1 VHNTFLSFVHAAF
14 GDDHETLAQI
24 QLIAGRLFLPQCNAA
39 QQVYFHV
46 GINDAAK
53 VVMLRALNYVF
64 HGVTLIDVENDVH
77 GNAAYLK
84 KNNPCLALRIEP
96 SESSVNVGEIVS
108 PPPGAKVFRTSA
120 VVEGVATDDMYQ
132 KQVGGSACVR
142 LSETFIK
149 HMSELPYTQVHVSVG
164 AWRWGIEKIV
174 SEAALRRICF
184 IDWSPKG
191 LPSERTLPQEMRT
204 PKFAEGLAQDPDF
217 IIWLAEGLR
226 RAQTIDK
233 VQPTIDRPAA
243 DIVLSDEPG
252 E

>member
-1 VHNTFLSFVHAAF
+1 MQNAFLRFVHTAF
-14 GDDHETLAQI
+14 GDDHDLLAQV

-46 GINDAAK
+46 GVNDAQK
-53 VVMLRALNYVF
+53 VVTLHALNYVF

-96 SESSVNVGEIVS
+96 SDSNVTVGEIVS

-120 VVEGVATDDMYQ
+120 VVPGVAPGDMYQ
-132 KQVGGSACVR
+132 KQVGGFVCVR

-149 HMSELPYTQVHVSVG
+149 RMSELPGTQVHVSVG
-164 AWRWGIEKIV
+164 AWRWDIEKLV
-174 SEAALRRICF
+174 SESALRRVCF
-184 IDWSPKG
+184 IDWAPKG
-191 LPSERTLPQEMRT
+191 LESKRSIPPEMRT
-204 PKFAEGLAQDPDF
+204 PEFAKGLAQDPDF

-233 VQPTIDRPAA
+233 VQPTIDRPAD
-243 DIVLSDEPG
+243 DIVLSDEPS

>member
-1 VHNTFLSFVHAAF
+1 MQNAFLSFVHAAF

-24 QLIAGRLFLPQCNAA
+24 QLIAGRLFLPQCNKAE
-39 QQVYFHV
+39 QVYFHV
-46 GINDAAK
+46 GVNDASK
-53 VVMLRALNYVF
+53 TTLLYALNHVF
-64 HGVTLIDVENDVH
+64 HGVTLIDAEDDVR
-77 GNAAYLK
+77 GNAAYLE

-96 SESSVNVGEIVS
+96 SESSVSCGEIAS

-120 VVEGVATDDMYQ
+120 VVTGVASDDMYP
-132 KQVGGSACVR
+132 KKVGGFVCVM

-149 HMSELPYTQVHVSVG
+149 HMSALTSTQVHVSVG